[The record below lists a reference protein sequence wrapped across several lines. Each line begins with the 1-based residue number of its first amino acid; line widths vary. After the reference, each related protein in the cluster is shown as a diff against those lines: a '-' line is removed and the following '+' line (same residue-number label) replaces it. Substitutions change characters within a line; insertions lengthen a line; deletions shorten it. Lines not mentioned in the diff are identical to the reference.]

1 MEVVLLL
8 DYYLLIIDF
17 YTLLYLNWIVNK
29 GASHVAQ
36 W

>member
-17 YTLLYLNWIVNK
+17 YTLLYLNWIVNN
-29 GASHVAQ
+29 GASQVAQ